1 MPIPYRPL
9 FLLDA
14 DTASICEIK
23 RLDVQSDNP
32 GDVYFW
38 LYFDR
43 ASRQLSHLT
52 FVSMHADGD
61 EQEREQRPDVREVVG
76 RVVVGHERDHH
87 RRSQPS
93 LLGEFDDR
101 RSGGAVGS
109 ISQLGDAVVRRHW
122 PAQVQ

>member
-1 MPIPYRPL
+1 MTYRPL

-23 RLDVQSDNP
+23 RLDVHSDNP

-43 ASRQLSHLT
+43 ASHQLSHLT

-61 EQEREQRPDVREVVG
+61 KQQREFVQGELQFNATAGTYTPTDAGPALALRTVV
-76 RVVVGHERDHH
+76 
-87 RRSQPS
+87 PPT
-93 LLGEFDDR
+93 L
-101 RSGGAVGS
+101 
-109 ISQLGDAVVRRHW
+109 
-122 PAQVQ
+122 PAEMEAAFFALFNRTETSM